1 MPKKRCTN
9 EEIQRTA
16 DRIRRQV
23 LKFAIERGG
32 CYMGQ
37 TNSSAEL
44 LATLYLDVMNLGES
58 LGDPSGILFPGVP
71 GPDNMD
77 FPRGSLYNGPT
88 QAPYDRFFPSPA
100 HYACTIYVT
109 LAACGRLSWDA
120 IEKFNVDGWI
130 FEQIGA
136 EHSPGFETTAGSLAQ
151 TISVAC
157 GHAHARKLKG
167 EGGKIYCFMS
177 DGELEEGQL
186 WEAVQA
192 ASFYK
197 LDNFVLVCDVNGQ
210 QIEGYTKDVMNI
222 TPLKPRFEAFGA
234 KTVEIDGHDIQAIK
248 DAARTEHPG
257 RPLVILC
264 NTDPAHN
271 MPFLEK
277 RKPKLHFVNVKT
289 AEEIAE
295 AEAFYAAME
304 QEDRQ

>member
-1 MPKKRCTN
+1 MAKKTYTN

-16 DRIRRQV
+16 NKIRKQV

-32 CYMGQ
+32 CYITQ
-37 TNSSAEL
+37 TNSSAET

-58 LGDPSGILFPGVP
+58 LGDPDGILFPGVP

-88 QAPYDRFFPSPA
+88 QAPYDRFFLSPA
-100 HYACTIYVT
+100 HYACTLYCT
-109 LAACGRLSWDA
+109 LFAVGRISETG
-120 IEKFNVDGWI
+120 IERFNKDGWI

-167 EGGKIYCFMS
+167 EEGTIWCFMS

-186 WEAVQA
+186 WEAIQA
-192 ASFYK
+192 AAFYK
-197 LDNFVLVCDVNGQ
+197 LDNFVLVCDINGQ
-210 QIEGYTKDVMNI
+210 QIEGPTKEIMN
-222 TPLKPRFEAFGA
+222 TQPLYDRFTAFGA

-248 DAARTEHPG
+248 DACRTLIRVSPSLFCATPN
-257 RPLVILC
+257 PL
-264 NTDPAHN
+264 
-271 MPFLEK
+271 
-277 RKPKLHFVNVKT
+277 T
-289 AEEIAE
+289 ACRSWTSV
-295 AEAFYAAME
+295 
-304 QEDRQ
+304 QRDCTS

>member
-1 MPKKRCTN
+1 MAKKTYTN

-16 DRIRRQV
+16 NKIRKQV

-32 CYMGQ
+32 CYITQ
-37 TNSSAEL
+37 TNSSAET

-58 LGDPSGILFPGVP
+58 LGDPDGILFPGVP

-88 QAPYDRFFPSPA
+88 QAPYDRFFLSPA
-100 HYACTIYVT
+100 HYACTLYCT
-109 LAACGRLSWDA
+109 LFAVGRISETG
-120 IEKFNVDGWI
+120 IERFNKDGWI

-167 EGGKIYCFMS
+167 EEGTIWCFMS

-186 WEAVQA
+186 WEAIQA
-192 ASFYK
+192 AAFYK
-197 LDNFVLVCDVNGQ
+197 LDNFVLVCDINGQ
-210 QIEGYTKDVMNI
+210 QIEGPTKDIMN
-222 TPLKPRFEAFGA
+222 TQPLYDRFTAFGA

-248 DAARTEHPG
+248 DACRTAHPG
-257 RPLVILC
+257 QPLVVLC
-264 NTDPAHN
+264 NTSPTHG
-271 MPFLEK
+271 MPFLDK
-277 RKPKLHFVNVKT
+277 RTERLHFVNVKT
-289 AEEIAE
+289 PEQIAE
-295 AEAFYAAME
+295 AKAFYDSME
-304 QEDRQ
+304 